1 MRVDRISERKRE
13 RVCATYAVIY
23 AGAALR
29 CLCCCCCCY
38 FGRTDEKNIK
48 SYRKS
53 NCRQKQTFHLLLVY
67 YVFWLLWRHSACV
80 GADAALAFPHVVVVV
95 VGAAFTFWFFGKRT
109 QQIYVTPL
117 VAWLWHCWISTGDG
131 SDDGDGGGGGGC
143 SRGGV
148 FSLFYLSV
156 ALGVVVDG
164 ARTREHGKS
173 HSLTKCEIQ
182 KYRLRRS

>member
-1 MRVDRISERKRE
+1 M
-13 RVCATYAVIY
+13 
-23 AGAALR
+23 
-29 CLCCCCCCY
+29 
-38 FGRTDEKNIK
+38 
-48 SYRKS
+48 
-53 NCRQKQTFHLLLVY
+53 
-67 YVFWLLWRHSACV
+67 
-80 GADAALAFPHVVVVV
+80 AFPRVVVVC
-95 VGAAFTFWFFGKRT
+95 GAAFTFCFFGKRT

-131 SDDGDGGGGGGC
+131 RDGGGGGGC

-164 ARTREHGKS
+164 ARTTEHGKS

-182 KYRLRRS
+182 KNTDCDVVEKQPSLTHFPPPIPRARQLTTAQIAL